1 MLPRQK
7 SAPPRPK
14 RRLGMRDFVR
24 TATATAAAACDGEKR
39 VLRELDGIIIITI
52 KTNLGKT
59 F

>member
-7 SAPPRPK
+7 SALPRPK

-24 TATATAAAACDGEKR
+24 TATAAACDGEKR